1 MSYNC
6 IFDSSNLIYE
16 AEVNFDCENMI
27 PAKVLFEKEKIT
39 LTADAMG
46 NAVFADSEG
55 NEIYKGKAEGEN
67 RYFSK
72 IFVSVTNGK
81 ICVRFPVTET
91 IDHYPNCD
99 GEYDRYTERIVDNI
113 CIYCPLWE

>member
-1 MSYNC
+1 MKHDY
-6 IFDSSNLIYE
+6 IYDSSNLIYE

-46 NAVFADSEG
+46 NTSFTDSEG
-55 NEIYKGKAEGEN
+55 NEVYKGKAVSEN

-72 IFVSVTNGK
+72 FYVSVKDGK

-113 CIYCPLWE
+113 CIYCPF

>member
-1 MSYNC
+1 MKFDY
-6 IFDSSNLIYE
+6 IFDSSIRTCE
-16 AEVNFDCENMI
+16 AEVDFDYENMI
-27 PAKVLFEKEKIT
+27 PAKVLFEKENIT

-46 NAVFADSEG
+46 NAVFTDSEG
-55 NEIYKGKAEGEN
+55 NEIYNGKAEGEN

-113 CIYCPLWE
+113 CIYCPL